1 MATRSLGVLTLD
13 LIARTGGFEKGMDS
27 AARLSKKRMGEIRKE
42 IKMAGTVIAG
52 FAAGAT
58 ASLVVL
64 TQDTLNLSNEVVR
77 LSQVSNT
84 GYKDFQR
91 YAAGAKFLG
100 VEQDKLADIFKDTGD
115 KVGDFL
121 ETGGG
126 PLADFFDNIA
136 PKAGITAKQFRDLTG
151 PQALELYVKGL
162 EAANLSQSQMTF
174 YMEAIASDATQL
186 LPLLRN
192 NAEGF
197 RLFGDQAEKAGAILS
212 DDTLRAAQE
221 LEATLYLLEQSGQG
235 FKNQIAQSTL
245 PVLSDLAEEFSDVA
259 ENGVIAE
266 QVGDS
271 LAGVMKGLAATA
283 VGAFAAVQLLGKGI
297 AAFAAAGNTAFEDA
311 AWYEKVIPVLAI
323 KRVSDRFS
331 EVKGT
336 LDIGLEDL
344 QKTAMEYGSL
354 LDGIWNAGSGE
365 SGGKGRLDEIKRFL
379 EERDALLSGAGG
391 GPGGEGSAGAA
402 AAMEA
407 QQKALDD
414 LIESASAY
422 TKEWRAARDEAKAAL
437 DSVAE
442 SLLTEEEAILAS
454 YQRRRD
460 IILTNTEETSLKRR
474 DLLARLERQTND
486 QLAEIN
492 QGFWANWL
500 DAAEESLTSLNDL
513 ADSTISTF
521 SQGVGSAFESMI
533 FDAETAR
540 EAFQQLGEGMA
551 RSIVRALGEMAA
563 QWLAYQAVQLLVGKT
578 TATASAA
585 AMVAQAQ
592 AASAMASLNAFASTA
607 AIPIVGPAAAPAAAA
622 AAGAATAP
630 FVATVAAASFAG
642 MFDEG
647 GTIPAGQWGI
657 AGERGPEIVQGPAHV
672 TSRKDTAA
680 MMGGGNVTVNLVE
693 DASRAGQVDK
703 APSENGMTVTAFVSS
718 IRGDGQVARALQQTY
733 GLKRVGT

>member
-1 MATRSLGVLTLD
+1 MASRSLGVLTLD
-13 LIARTGGFEKGMDS
+13 LIARVGGFEKGMDS

-52 FAAGAT
+52 FAAGAG
-58 ASLVVL
+58 ASLVLL
-64 TQDTLNLSNEVVR
+64 TQDTLQLSNEVVR

-126 PLADFFDNIA
+126 PLVDFFDNIA
-136 PKAGITAKQFRDLTG
+136 PKAGITAKQFRDLSG

-212 DDTLRAAQE
+212 DDTLQAAQE
-221 LEATLYLLEQSGQG
+221 LEATLYLLEQSSQG
-235 FKNQIAQSTL
+235 FKNQVSQATL
-245 PVLSDLAEEFSDVA
+245 PVLQSLAEEFSNVT
-259 ENGVIAE
+259 ETGLLAE
-266 QVGDS
+266 QVGS
-271 LAGVMKGLAATA
+271 TLAGVMKGLAATA

-297 AAFAAAGNTAFEDA
+297 ATLAAAGNTAFEDA
-311 AWYEKVIPVLAI
+311 AWYEKVIPVLAA
-323 KRVSDRFS
+323 KRISDRFS

-336 LDIGLEDL
+336 FDMGAEDL
-344 QKTAMEYGSL
+344 RGDLEEYARL
-354 LDGIWNAGSGE
+354 LDGIWSGGSGG
-365 SGGKGRLDEIKRFL
+365 SGSNERIEEIKRFL
-379 EERDALLSGAGG
+379 EQRDALLSGAGSVA
-391 GPGGEGSAGAA
+391 GGEGSAGAA
-402 AAMEA
+402 AALEE
-407 QQKALDD
+407 QQKALDK
-414 LIESASAY
+414 LIDSASAY
-422 TKEWRAARDEAKAAL
+422 TKQWRSARDADSAAL
-437 DSVAE
+437 DQVAK
-442 SLLTEEEAILAS
+442 SLMTEEELILSSYEKRKDEILAK
-454 YQRRRD
+454 
-460 IILTNTEETSLKRR
+460 TEETSFERR
-474 DLLARLERQTND
+474 ELLARLEQQTND

-533 FDAETAR
+533 FDAQTAR

-578 TATASAA
+578 TAAAGAA
-585 AMVAQAQ
+585 AMIGQAQ
-592 AASAMASLNAFASTA
+592 ASSALAAINSFASTA
-607 AIPIVGPAAAPAAAA
+607 AIPVVGPAAAPAAAA
-622 AAGAATAP
+622 AATAATAP

-647 GTIPAGQWGI
+647 GVIPAGKWGI
-657 AGERGPEIVQGPAHV
+657 AGEIGPEIVRGPAHV
-672 TSRKDTAA
+672 TSRADTAK
-680 MMGGGNVTVNLVE
+680 MLGGNGVTVNVNNAPPGTSVQRRQMGGRE
-693 DASRAGQVDK
+693 VVDVMV
-703 APSENGMTVTAFVSS
+703 ADVNS
-718 IRGDGQVARALQQTY
+718 DGPFFRALQS
-733 GLKRVGT
+733 KSNVRRVGS